1 MSTEDLAALLEL
13 QDSDTRADQLN
24 HRKQNLPERAALA
37 DIDRRIADDEAA
49 LSQAVSSRDSVAAR
63 QSELEAELAS
73 TETRA
78 SSVSRRLYSGE
89 VSASREL
96 QAMAADVD
104 ALKQRSSQIED
115 SILEVLEELEP
126 LEQRVSETEATIATL
141 RTEREAAAGS
151 LGEAESVVDAELE
164 VVAAERREI
173 VPRVPEQLLKV
184 YDRLRARLGGVAV
197 ARIVANR
204 CDGCHLTLPAT
215 ELDRIRHLPPG
226 EMVTCEQ
233 CGRILVPQKS

>member
-1 MSTEDLAALLEL
+1 LSTDDLQALLDL
-13 QDSDTRADQLN
+13 QHADTHADQLN
-24 HRKQNLPERAALA
+24 HRRDALPERSALA
-37 DIDRRIADDEAA
+37 DIDHKMGQADADLTKA
-49 LSQAVSSRDSVAAR
+49 VAAR
-63 QSELEAELAS
+63 DVVAEKQGGLEEDLAS
-73 TETRA
+73 TEDRA
-78 SSVSRRLYSGE
+78 AAVSRRLYSGE